1 MNSDSGEA
9 RKTAQPATSS
19 GVPRRRYGVRRRTS
33 SSLPAAASSRV
44 ASVRMNPGQ
53 MALTV
58 IPCGPASTASWRV
71 RLETPPFAAQ

>member
-1 MNSDSGEA
+1 VTNSDSGEA
-9 RKTAQPATSS
+9 RKTAQLATSS
-19 GVPRRRYGVRRRTS
+19 GVPRRRYGVRRRAS

-58 IPCGPASTASWRV
+58 IP
-71 RLETPPFAAQ
+71 